1 MRNKLI
7 EKLDFGETSLVQ
19 EKMFQNRIEFQ
30 FPFFEDLSD
39 SRTNKS
45 ALHNYRS
52 VISHRIDDR
61 SSLRD
66 RRGSSSI
73 NGSTTASVTGSRSA
87 LIDKSATR
95 KDGRRI
101 SNSVQAQ
108 IERMFTDVAKDT
120 TTCSFPVRCL
130 GSMPLKDKVTS
141 LSGLQDPLRQLY
153 LSGAGHGVSC
163 LIL

>member
-1 MRNKLI
+1 M
-7 EKLDFGETSLVQ
+7 
-19 EKMFQNRIEFQ
+19 
-30 FPFFEDLSD
+30 
-39 SRTNKS
+39 
-45 ALHNYRS
+45 
-52 VISHRIDDR
+52 ISHRNDDR

-73 NGSTTASVTGSRSA
+73 HGGSTTTSVTGSRTA
-87 LIDKSATR
+87 LIDPAGSR

-153 LSGAGHGVSC
+153 LSGAGHGVSKFN
-163 LIL
+163 LIR

>member
-1 MRNKLI
+1 
-7 EKLDFGETSLVQ
+7 
-19 EKMFQNRIEFQ
+19 MFQNRIEFK
-30 FPFFEDLSD
+30 FPFEEQ
-39 SRTNKS
+39 TNKS
-45 ALHNYRS
+45 ALLNYRS

-73 NGSTTASVTGSRSA
+73 NGGSTTASITGSRSA

-153 LSGAGHGVSC
+153 LSGAGHGVSFS
-163 LIL
+163 